1 MGTARG
7 RSCAAA
13 HLSHYPSQDPSQY
26 PGDAGARHSS
36 THLCCQLKFR
46 RQSVFRSRRGKR
58 HHITWREIRGGVER
72 STRKCS
78 AFKKQNKKVTRRR
91 ARARTCSFTCCTAP
105 RSDTDT
111 ASESAGCALAARRQ
125 GAGRRFEDGRGARG
139 ANLQPLPALT
149 PLPTLGARLLRG
161 RLGSCLR
168 VSACACSRRRC
179 RRPSCLLAF
188 RSLPL
193 CSSAAL
199 PSLCQRFRS
208 QSRHAKHSRVD
219 EAEATAVELPVGS
232 LPSQI
237 LLLLDRH
244 DGRARSMARH
254 AATTW

>member
-139 ANLQPLPALT
+139 ANLRERERERGRERERERGAGRKSAAPARPHALAHLGGPPASGPSGVVPPSIRLRVFQTSLPASELSARFPQPPSLQFCSPSLPLPALQIAVQ
-149 PLPTLGARLLRG
+149 ARK
-161 RLGSCLR
+161 
-168 VSACACSRRRC
+168 AQ
-179 RRPSCLLAF
+179 PS
-188 RSLPL
+188 
-193 CSSAAL
+193 
-199 PSLCQRFRS
+199 
-208 QSRHAKHSRVD
+208 
-219 EAEATAVELPVGS
+219 
-232 LPSQI
+232 
-237 LLLLDRH
+237 
-244 DGRARSMARH
+244 
-254 AATTW
+254 

>member
-125 GAGRRFEDGRGARG
+125 GAGRRFEDGHGARG
-139 ANLQPLPALT
+139 ANLRERERERARERERERGREREREREGGRGAGRKSAAPARPHALAHPGGPPASGRLRVVPASIRLRVFQTSLLASELSARFPQPPSLQFRSPLPLPALQIVQ
-149 PLPTLGARLLRG
+149 ARK
-161 RLGSCLR
+161 
-168 VSACACSRRRC
+168 AQ
-179 RRPSCLLAF
+179 PS
-188 RSLPL
+188 
-193 CSSAAL
+193 
-199 PSLCQRFRS
+199 
-208 QSRHAKHSRVD
+208 
-219 EAEATAVELPVGS
+219 
-232 LPSQI
+232 
-237 LLLLDRH
+237 
-244 DGRARSMARH
+244 
-254 AATTW
+254 